1 VLVIF
6 QVRRAIK
13 GELIVDVIHR
23 RVWVWE
29 GKEPHAHLWHLIVRR
44 EIDGSKVKYSLSNAP
59 ESTALQPLAHMQA
72 QRYWVERSFQD
83 SKQQCGLDDYQ
94 VRGWLGWPH
103 HMALVMMAM
112 QFMLEQRLK
121 NRQEYP
127 LLSCTDIVELLR
139 YFCPK
144 GLPPKKK
151 FSD

>member
-1 VLVIF
+1 M
-6 QVRRAIK
+6 
-13 GELIVDVIHR
+13 
-23 RVWVWE
+23 
-29 GKEPHAHLWHLIVRR
+29 IVRR

-59 ESTALQPLAHMQA
+59 ENTAIQQLAYMQA

-94 VRGWLGWPH
+94 VRGLLGWHH

-121 NRQEYP
+121 NQQEYP

-139 YFCPK
+139 YFLPK
-144 GLPPKKK
+144 RATSEEEILRQMMIRHKRRQASIDSARKIQRKRLGLEPPG
-151 FSD
+151 